1 MAKRNLVSRRQRM
14 VASLMKKMKDHNIYL
29 ISDRFIGEYGHLTNR
44 MNSKELRYAA
54 GVLSSVPVFE
64 DITVNMTQWQ
74 NYCSKVHHV
83 NGVTV
88 ILDKGSRKITHN
100 MFVNP
105 RGSVFMVEEN
115 GKTHYFN
122 KHMSKFILK
131 NVVWLDQC
139 YTVEEVQQ
147 CEGWDTLFRK
157 VTPHIHKGDIT
168 IKAWYWDG
176 DDNDYYSEAHTCSFD
191 NFMDVVSNMVN
202 DNSVEFL
209 TLHKAD
215 GEYLCAVE
223 YVTGVN
229 VPNYP
234 YVVD

>member
-14 VASLMKKMKDHNIYL
+14 VTNLMNKIKDHNIYL
-29 ISDRFIGEYGHLTNR
+29 ISDRFIGEYGHLTNH
-44 MNSKELRYAA
+44 MNSKELRYSA
-54 GVLSSVPVFE
+54 GVLHSVPVFE
-64 DITVNMTQWQ
+64 DVMVNMTQWQ

-88 ILDKGSRKITHN
+88 VLDKGSRKITHN

-105 RGSVFMVEEN
+105 SGNAFMVEEN

-122 KHMSKFILK
+122 KYMSKFILK
-131 NVVWLDQC
+131 NARWLDQC
-139 YTVEEVQQ
+139 DIVEEVQQ
-147 CEGWDTLFRK
+147 CEGWDALFRK

-168 IKAWYWDG
+168 IKVWYWDD
-176 DDNDYYSEAHTCSFD
+176 DDNDYYSETHTCTFN
-191 NFMDVVSNMVN
+191 NFMSVVTSIIN
-202 DNSVEFL
+202 DGSVEYL
-209 TLHKAD
+209 TLYKD
-215 GEYLCAVE
+215 NGEYLCTVE
-223 YVTGVN
+223 YTTGIN